1 MTYAF
6 TWRHMGL
13 VAALLLTLNACGDSR
28 AETNVDIDDR
38 ITNPGDNNDNPPNFN
53 AKYFL
58 AANGSSDLVVGAGS
72 SAPVS
77 VFLYDKE
84 TNDPVK
90 DERISF
96 KLAEDASDE
105 VFISALNAVTQESGE
120 ASVDFKAGPTLETVT
135 LVASHPSANDV
146 EFTINVESLPT
157 GSIRVK
163 TVNAAP
169 SVIALNNIEVRLHDY
184 ADFSCADF
192 RPLGT
197 QADGIEIKTLP
208 NEAQLAL
215 FEELAITKKYVVTA
229 RARGPRNQIAAG
241 GCSDDLRVEDNGT
254 TNVELALSLI
264 PINPAGRYNVTSNWD
279 FSEALA
285 DSGAVGATIVRILNV
300 FQNPGQGIYDEIIN
314 LVRNAVG
321 GIIAGTLSTFLNLTG
336 LDDTFED
343 LINDAVANNSVLS
356 NLQSAGLD
364 LRAVVT
370 NLEVLSV
377 LAIGKS
383 TSDYEFRGTDNWL
396 GINLYWRQGCD
407 QVADPICGQIP
418 IRATDGSTFA
428 DLGVLSSNWTG
439 RVVGYDQLQ
448 IDEHPITLRYGRLL
462 IYVLNEI
469 ILPSITNGNANSLTE
484 AFSYWINCRGLAL
497 GITGTDG
504 EICALSACIQASQL
518 EGFCSGTIST
528 LFGFA
533 DALITNLEFDANI
546 RVGGD
551 ATLIEEDSDGFVDLM
566 EMGTYRG
573 YLNASSNNGG
583 QQGLTSP
590 VTATW
595 SATKLDSNITGL

>member
-1 MTYAF
+1 MTN
-6 TWRHMGL
+6 TSSWRYVGL
-13 VAALLLTLNACGDSR
+13 MAALLLTLNACGDSR

-38 ITNPGDNNDNPPNFN
+38 VTTPGENNDNPPNFN

-58 AANGSSDLVVGAGS
+58 AANGSSDLIVGSGS
-72 SAPVS
+72 SVPVT
-77 VFLYDKE
+77 VFLYNKE
-84 TNDPVK
+84 NNDPVK

-96 KLAEDASDE
+96 EIVAGAPADVS
-105 VFISALNAVTQESGE
+105 ISALNSITQASGE
-120 ASVDFKAGPTLETVT
+120 AAVDFKAGSTLGPVT
-135 LVASHPSANDV
+135 IIAKHPSANEV

-157 GSIRVK
+157 GAVRVK

-169 SVIALNNIEVRLHDY
+169 SVITLSDIEVRLHDY
-184 ADFSCADF
+184 AEFSCADF

-197 QADGIEIKTLP
+197 QADGIDITTLP

-215 FEELAITKKYVVTA
+215 FEDLNITKKYVVTA
-229 RARGPRNQIAAG
+229 RARGSRNQFAAG
-241 GCSDDLRVEDNGT
+241 GCSDDIRVEDNGT

-279 FSEALA
+279 FSDALA

-300 FQNPGQGIYDEIIN
+300 FQNPGRGIYDEIIN
-314 LVRNAVG
+314 LVRSAVG
-321 GIIAGTLSTFLNLTG
+321 GIISGSLNTFLSLTG
-336 LDDTFED
+336 LDDSFER
-343 LINDAVANNSVLS
+343 LINDAVANNNALS

-364 LRAVVT
+364 LRSVVT
-370 NLEVLSV
+370 NLEVMSV
-377 LAIGKS
+377 LSIGKS

-428 DLGVLSSNWTG
+428 DLGVLSSSWTG

-462 IYVLNEI
+462 IYVLNQV
-469 ILPSITNGNANSLTE
+469 ILPSITGGNASSLTE
-484 AFSYWINCRGLAL
+484 AFAYWINCGGLAL
-497 GITGTDG
+497 SITGSDG
-504 EICALSACIQASQL
+504 EICALSACIQASQI
-518 EGFCSGTIST
+518 EGFCSGTVST

-551 ATLIEEDSDGFVDLM
+551 ATLIEEDSDGFVDRM

-573 YLNASSNNGG
+573 YLNASSNSGG

-595 SATKLDSNITGL
+595 SATKLDSNISGM

>member
-1 MTYAF
+1 
-6 TWRHMGL
+6 MGL
-13 VAALLLTLNACGDSR
+13 MAALLLTLNACGDSR

-38 ITNPGDNNDNPPNFN
+38 VANTNNTATPPTFN

-58 AANGSSDLVVGAGS
+58 AANGSSDLVVGAGA
-72 SAPVS
+72 SAPVT
-77 VFLYDKE
+77 VFLYNKE
-84 TNDPVK
+84 NNDPVK
-90 DERISF
+90 DERISY
-96 KLAEDASDE
+96 KIVEGAPADVS
-105 VFISALNAVTQESGE
+105 ISALNAVTQDSGE
-120 ASVDFKAGPTLETVT
+120 ASVDFKAGPTLGAVT
-135 LVASHPSANDV
+135 LIASHPSANDV

-157 GSIRVK
+157 GAVRVK

-169 SVIALNNIEVRLHDY
+169 SVIVLNDIEVRLHDY

-197 QADGIEIKTLP
+197 QADGLATTSLA
-208 NEAQLAL
+208 NETQLAL
-215 FEELAITKKYVVTA
+215 FEELNITKKYVVTA
-229 RARGPRNQIAAG
+229 RARGPRGQIAAG

-279 FSEALA
+279 FSDALA

-300 FQNPGQGIYDEIIN
+300 FQNPGRGIYDEIIN
-314 LVRNAVG
+314 LIRNAVG
-321 GIIAGTLSTFLNLTG
+321 GIISGTINTFLSLTG
-336 LDDTFED
+336 LDNQFET
-343 LINDAVANNSVLS
+343 LINNAVANNSALS

-370 NLEVLSV
+370 NLEVLSI

-396 GINLYWRQGCD
+396 GINLYWRKGCD

-418 IRATDGSTFA
+418 INATDGSTFA

-462 IYVLNEI
+462 IYVLNQV
-469 ILPSITNGNANSLTE
+469 ILPSITGGNANSLTE
-484 AFSYWINCRGLAL
+484 AFAYWINCQGLAL
-497 GITGTDG
+497 NVTGADG
-504 EICALSACIQASQL
+504 EICALGACIQATQI

-551 ATLIEEDSDGFVDLM
+551 ATLIEEDSDGFVDKM
-566 EMGTYRG
+566 ERGSYRG
-573 YLNASSNNGG
+573 YLGTSNNGG

-595 SATKLDSNITGL
+595 SATKIDMNVSGI